1 MLLFPAEEQ
10 RRLGNTFDIGTRWSR
25 YIQDSLRLYCGLDKA
40 EPRVCANSLRK
51 WRTWRIKTNISNAGA
66 SSANVQ
72 FDSTRHAHWNG
83 IRQPLAMCKST
94 VSGHAPSFHSHAIVT
109 CTAIGNCSA
118 KNEVD
123 MGTAIKSTFR
133 DAAALP
139 STTSAVI
146 PSTFVCSLSYVV
158 HLSTFFCEDETTC
171 VCSHHAYC
179 SMQNPLPF
187 VSLFADFRFPA
198 LEGGWLLWTPN
209 ALQTADP
216 RLVICHIEAQLSAA
230 LTRR

>member
-1 MLLFPAEEQ
+1 MAIFVTSAKVSSCCSSLQ
-10 RRLGNTFDIGTRWSR
+10 RSSADWATNLISAQGGQD
-25 YIQDSLRLYCGLDKA
+25 IQDSLRLYCGLDKA

-198 LEGGWLLWTPN
+198 LEGGGSFGPPTRTKLQILVLLYAT
-209 ALQTADP
+209 
-216 RLVICHIEAQLSAA
+216 
-230 LTRR
+230 